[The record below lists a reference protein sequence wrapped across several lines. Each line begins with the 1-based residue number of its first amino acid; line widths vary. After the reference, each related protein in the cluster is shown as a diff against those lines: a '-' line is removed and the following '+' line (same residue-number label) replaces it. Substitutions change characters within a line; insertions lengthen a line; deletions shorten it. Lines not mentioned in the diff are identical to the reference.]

1 MTVARGPLWQ
11 IGRSLLFPIVYGFFR
26 LRRSGHRN
34 IPKRGATLIVSNHL
48 SVKDPPI
55 VGMAAQ
61 PRFVFFM
68 AKSGLF
74 SNRVAGWILRGVGAF
89 PVERGA
95 ADRDAIRFSREILAR
110 GEGMIMFPEGT
121 RSLSGNLRPFFTGA
135 GALALEP
142 GVTVIPTAI
151 WGSQT
156 KTGRVTVVFGEPLD
170 LSDLTE
176 GPRGARIREATARIA
191 QAVADLVPLAGG
203 PPQTVATGTPSLEPF

>member
-1 MTVARGPLWQ
+1 MRRPLWLV
-11 IGRSLLFPIVYGFFR
+11 GSTLLFPIVYGFYR
-26 LRRSGHRN
+26 LRRIGHRT
-34 IPKRGATLIVSNHL
+34 IPRRGAVLVVCNHL

-61 PRFVFFM
+61 PRFLHFM

-74 SNRVAGWILRGVGAF
+74 SNGLARRILLGVGAF

-95 ADRDAIRFSREILAR
+95 ADRDAIRYSRDLLAR

-121 RSLSGNLRPFFTGA
+121 RSLSGTLRPFFTGA
-135 GALALEP
+135 GALGLEP
-142 GVTVIPTAI
+142 GVTVIPAAI

-156 KTGRVTVVFGEPLD
+156 KLGRVTVVFGAPLD

-176 GPRGARIREATARIA
+176 GPRSARIREATRRMA
-191 QAVADLVPLAGG
+191 QAIADLVPQAGG
-203 PPQTVATGTPSLEPF
+203 PPQTVATGEPSLDLY